1 MTADTFSVKVQVV
14 DVWGI
19 GLKEIDT
26 SKKAVQDESTGYI
39 IYATTDGHK
48 IAFDDAISSWV
59 QLA

>member
-1 MTADTFSVKVQVV
+1 MKSTDRLTV
-14 DVWGI
+14 DVWNI